1 MGDNIL
7 CIDAVFDHQ
16 VAERNRTKF
25 GYEPT
30 FLTTRY
36 TTVAKEHYGI
46 EHSLNIVKVAAQFA
60 NALKSTQIYYF
71 YVLVPTHFPEKEIVK
86 ILFKII
92 NFVMSISKHVFCVA
106 RQQMYR
112 STA

>member
-1 MGDNIL
+1 MVTFFSFGYSPVQLTSQVAKDHVGDNIL

-36 TTVAKEHYGI
+36 TTVAKEHHGI
-46 EHSLNIVKVAAQFA
+46 EHSLIIVKVATQFA
-60 NALKSTQIYYF
+60 NALKSPQMYF
-71 YVLVPTHFPEKEIVK
+71 YVLRTTHFPETHFR
-86 ILFKII
+86 L
-92 NFVMSISKHVFCVA
+92 
-106 RQQMYR
+106 
-112 STA
+112 TA